1 MDGWM
6 DGWIGRYIKWRGCGH
21 SVSPHTSSVMQLSKG
36 NSENGDV
43 AKIEK
48 ELANFNNSQE
58 FKTKR
63 NVSSIVVY

>member
-1 MDGWM
+1 ME
-6 DGWIGRYIKWRGCGH
+6 GCGH
-21 SVSPHTSSVMQLSKG
+21 SVSPHTSSLMQLNKG